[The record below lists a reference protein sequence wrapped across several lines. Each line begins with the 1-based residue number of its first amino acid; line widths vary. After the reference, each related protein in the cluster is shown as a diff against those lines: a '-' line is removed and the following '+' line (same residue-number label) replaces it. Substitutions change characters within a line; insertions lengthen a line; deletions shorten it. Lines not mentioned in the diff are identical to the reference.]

1 MQKNTQKIAI
11 ANRGEVAVRIHRA
24 CKALGY
30 QTVLLHSEPDV
41 QSTAYRL
48 CDETYCIGPG
58 PSAQSYINIDNVIDG
73 ALATGAKAL
82 HPGFGFLSENADFAK
97 KCADKG
103 IVFIGPSPESMEL
116 FGDKIKAKDFCE
128 SVDVPTLKS
137 YRGKKQ
143 DLDTLLDEGKKLGY
157 PLLIK
162 ASAGGGGRGMRV
174 VHDPKDFKVQLQSA
188 KEEALKAFGSD
199 TVFLEQYLE
208 RSKHIEVQIFGN
220 SEGEVFVLGERE
232 CSVQRRHQ
240 KIIEEALSPSLD
252 KDLRKKVYDYAL
264 KLATSAK
271 YKNAGTVEFLF
282 DKDRFYFLEVNTRL
296 QVEHPVTEE
305 IFGVDLV
312 KAQIQTAFLEKIS
325 FENLKP
331 KNHSIECRIYAE
343 DLKGLP
349 SIGTLG
355 SVSMKASGVRVEQGF
370 EKGDT
375 ISPFYDSMIAK
386 TIYTGETREK
396 CIEKAI
402 THLKSIRLTGVMTN
416 IPLLIKILEHKDFTS
431 SLMDTG
437 FFNDHFSSGIDSPLK
452 NEDVEILTE
461 SLLFKTTE
469 DTLFEQ
475 QWRFSKNEDTSISDS
490 LETLNTKR
498 ATNSKTSENSLFVE
512 EHGGAVWM
520 NLKGYSYTR
529 PSRGVHRLKKKS
541 KLLSQSDGDIVSPMP
556 GQILRLNVKL
566 GDSVEEGQV
575 LCVVEAMK
583 MEHTLKSPF
592 AGTIEKVD
600 CKVGESLSLGDLV
613 IKIKAKK
620 S

>member
-11 ANRGEVAVRIHRA
+11 ANRGEVAVRIHKA

-30 QTVLLHSEPDV
+30 RTVLLHSEPDV

-48 CDETYCIGPG
+48 CDETYCIGAG
-58 PSAQSYINIDNVIDG
+58 PSAKSYINIDNVING
-73 ALATGAKAL
+73 AKATGAKAL
-82 HPGFGFLSENADFAK
+82 HPGFGFLSENAEFAK

-103 IVFIGPSPESMEL
+103 IIFIGPSPESMEL

-128 SVDVPTLKS
+128 SVNVPTLKS

-143 DLDTLLDEGKKLGY
+143 DLETLLDEAKKLGY
-157 PLLIK
+157 PLLVK

-174 VHDPKDFKVQLQSA
+174 VNDPKNFKVQLESA

-220 SEGEVFVLGERE
+220 SEGEIFILGERE

-240 KIIEEALSPSLD
+240 KIIEEARSPSLNES
-252 KDLRKKVYDYAL
+252 LRKKVYDYAL
-264 KLATSAK
+264 KLASSAK

-282 DKDRFYFLEVNTRL
+282 DKDCFYFLEVNTRL

-305 IFGVDLV
+305 IFGIDLV

-325 FENLKP
+325 FKNLKA
-331 KNHSIECRIYAE
+331 KGHSIECRVYAE

-355 SVSMKASGVRVEQGF
+355 SVAMKASGVRVEQGF

-386 TIYTGETREK
+386 TIYTDETREK

-402 THLKSIRLTGVMTN
+402 THLKSIHLTGVMTN

-431 SLMDTG
+431 STMDTG
-437 FFNDHFSSGIDSPLK
+437 FFNDHFSSGISAPLLSENK
-452 NEDVEILTE
+452 KALIE
-461 SLLFKTTE
+461 SHLFKTSE
-469 DTLFEQ
+469 DNLFEKK
-475 QWRFSKNEDTSISDS
+475 WRFYKDEDSSTNDHSEA
-490 LETLNTKR
+490 LETTS
-498 ATNSKTSENSLFVE
+498 ATNSLFVE
-512 EHGGAVWM
+512 EHGGAVWI
-520 NLKGYSYTR
+520 NLDGFSYTK
-529 PSRGVHRLKKKS
+529 PSKGVHRLKKKS
-541 KLLSQSDGDIVSPMP
+541 KNLSQSDGDIVSPMP
-556 GQILRLNVKL
+556 GQVLRLNVEL
-566 GDSVEEGQV
+566 GESVEEGQV

-583 MEHTLKSPF
+583 MEHSLKSPF
-592 AGTIEKVD
+592 SGTIEKID

>member
-1 MQKNTQKIAI
+1 MQKKIQKIAI
-11 ANRGEVAVRIHRA
+11 ANRGEVAIRIHKA

-30 QTVLLHSEPDV
+30 HTVLLHSEPDV

-58 PSAQSYINIDNVIDG
+58 PSAQSYINIDKVIDG
-73 ALATGAKAL
+73 AKATGAKAL

-97 KCADKG
+97 KCADEG
-103 IVFIGPSPESMEL
+103 IIFIGPSPESMKL

-137 YRGKKQ
+137 YRGQKQ
-143 DLDTLLDEGKKLGY
+143 DLDTLLNEAKKLGY
-157 PLLIK
+157 PLLVK

-174 VHDPKDFKVQLQSA
+174 VHEPKDFKTQLESA

-220 SEGEVFVLGERE
+220 SEGEVFILGERE

-252 KDLRKKVYDYAL
+252 ENLRSQVYDHAL
-264 KLATSAK
+264 KLAASAK

-282 DKDRFYFLEVNTRL
+282 DKDSFYFLEVNTRL

-305 IFGVDLV
+305 IFGIDLV
-312 KAQIQTAFLEKIS
+312 QAQIKTAFSEKV
-325 FENLKP
+325 FFKDLKP
-331 KNHSIECRIYAE
+331 KGHSIECRIYTE

-355 SVSMKASGVRVEQGF
+355 SVFIKAPSVRVEQGF

-386 TIYTGETREK
+386 TIYTGATREQ

-402 THLKSIRLTGVMTN
+402 THLKGIHLTGVMTN

-431 SLMDTG
+431 AVMDTG
-437 FFNDHFSSGIDSPLK
+437 FFNDHFSSGLEAPLTD
-452 NEDVEILTE
+452 EDVESLTE
-461 SLLFKTTE
+461 NNLFKTPE
-469 DTLFEQ
+469 DPLFEQ
-475 QWRFSKNEDTSISDS
+475 NWRFSKSKDRSTSES
-490 LETLNTKR
+490 LITYSETSVNTKG
-498 ATNSKTSENSLFVE
+498 SLFVE
-512 EHGGAVWM
+512 ELGGSVWM
-520 NLKGYSYTR
+520 NLDGFSYTR
-529 PSRGVHRLKKKS
+529 PSKGVHRLKKKS

-556 GQILRLNVKL
+556 GQVLRLNVKA
-566 GDSVEEGQV
+566 GESVEEGQV

-592 AGTIEKVD
+592 SGTIEKVD